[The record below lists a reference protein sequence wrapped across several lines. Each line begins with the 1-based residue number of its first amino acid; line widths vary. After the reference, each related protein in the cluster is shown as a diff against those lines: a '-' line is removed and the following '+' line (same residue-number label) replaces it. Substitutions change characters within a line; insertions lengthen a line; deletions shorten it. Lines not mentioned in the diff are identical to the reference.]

1 MLISSF
7 FKRKKDEGEPEGPV
21 VQFVAA
27 EHAIDKERAA
37 RDKAAM
43 ETEVTAA
50 CAHTSFQSPPRVE
63 PSVGGQGSSVDP
75 LAIVTADPVP
85 FDPAIALDP
94 VEEGVIPLREV
105 VDVNALP
112 VTAPAHSTG
121 KSTRSPAC
129 APPKKQAS
137 VTIASNSTAPVILQK
152 KRKATAIENG
162 KTKEKANSMEMYC
175 DP

>member
-1 MLISSF
+1 M
-7 FKRKKDEGEPEGPV
+7 
-21 VQFVAA
+21 QFVAA

-50 CAHTSFQSPPRVE
+50 CAHTSFQSAPRVE
-63 PSVGGQGSSVDP
+63 PSVGMQGSSVDP
-75 LAIVTADPVP
+75 LAIVTTDPVP
-85 FDPAIALDP
+85 LDPAIAPHP
-94 VEEGVIPLREV
+94 VEEGVIPLREL
-105 VDVNALP
+105 VDVNALH

-129 APPKKQAS
+129 APSKKEAS

-152 KRKATAIENG
+152 KQKATAIDKG
-162 KTKEKANSMEMYC
+162 KNERES
-175 DP
+175 